1 MTTEKEIRIES
12 GWRTALSSEFQKPYF
27 QELRKFIK
35 EEYKVNTIFPR
46 ANLIFNAFD
55 LCPWEK
61 TKLVILGQDPY
72 HGDGQAHG
80 LAFSVLD
87 GVPIP
92 PSLLNIYKELKTDLN
107 IQIPKSGNL
116 TRWAEQ
122 GVLLLNA
129 TLTVRKNQAGSHQ
142 NFGWE
147 TFTNAAIQR
156 LAEEKKDLV
165 FLLWGSF
172 AAKKEEL
179 IPKDK
184 HLILKSPHP
193 SPLSAHRG
201 FFGCRHFSKANTYLM
216 QKGISPIEW

>member
-1 MTTEKEIRIES
+1 
-12 GWRTALSSEFQKPYF
+12 
-27 QELRKFIK
+27 
-35 EEYKVNTIFPR
+35 
-46 ANLIFNAFD
+46 
-55 LCPWEK
+55 
-61 TKLVILGQDPY
+61 
-72 HGDGQAHG
+72 
-80 LAFSVLD
+80 
-87 GVPIP
+87 
-92 PSLLNIYKELKTDLN
+92 
-107 IQIPKSGNL
+107 L